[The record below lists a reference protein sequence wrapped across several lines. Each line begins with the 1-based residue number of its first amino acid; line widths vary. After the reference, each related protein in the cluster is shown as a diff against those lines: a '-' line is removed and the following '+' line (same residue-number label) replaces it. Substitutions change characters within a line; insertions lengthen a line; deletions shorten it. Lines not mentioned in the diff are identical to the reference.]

1 MKAKQLLCLS
11 AGLATLSMN
20 AASFDEAYERLG
32 LEDPEFLAWVDMEG
46 DFFNASQWLTRL
58 HQNIIQANPQL
69 PPIPVNYANIFREL
83 GLVDLESVMMASERG
98 EGPQGFVNQTL
109 IGFRDKPKGLF
120 TMFGSENFAFDAAA
134 RVPAGADSVAVMQLR
149 PDALV
154 TMVRQIAIGIM
165 GPAGQ
170 GIIDQQLQ
178 RPLGPDGP
186 SIGQLLTMLSTR
198 ITSVSNVDTAN
209 PAAEAPFTLQEL
221 SGDIVY
227 IVAGAADLPAQ
238 VAGLLP
244 PEFQLTPVEDDPYDA
259 MQLQFEM
266 APGMEQVFLMHAVP
280 GTDDLM
286 IANGAQ
292 ARDWFLSDSSGV
304 TNHPEFKMMAA
315 EMPEKG
321 IYHTWT
327 SAKASAHA
335 IKVVEQQLAT
345 VGLPPEAQPV
355 VDQVMGLLS
364 NLTGP
369 TMSTGVMG
377 ETDMHL
383 MTLAPYSQKTTLA
396 LVGAVVPGVGAA
408 MAIPAFQKVQQTSQE
423 KAVTNNLRQLA
434 SAAQQYMLETGES
447 SVTTE
452 QLLGEG
458 KYIPTLPSVAGESYD
473 GMIITSETTEISV
486 TLPDGRTVTYSF

>member
-11 AGLATLSMN
+11 LGLATLTVN
-20 AASFDEAYERLG
+20 AASFDAAYERLG
-32 LEDPEFLAWVDMEG
+32 LEDPEFLAWVNMEQ
-46 DFFNASQWLTRL
+46 DFFAAGQWLTRL
-58 HQNIIQANPQL
+58 HQNVIQANPQL
-69 PPIPVNYANIFREL
+69 PPIPVNYTNLFREM
-83 GLVDLESVMMASERG
+83 GLVDLEGVMMASERAV
-98 EGPQGFVNQTL
+98 GPEGFVNQTL
-109 IGFRDKPKGLF
+109 IEFGDKPKGLF
-120 TMFGSENFAFDAAA
+120 TMFGSENFAFDVAG
-134 RVPAGADSVAVMQLR
+134 RVPAGTDAVSVVQLR

-170 GIIDQQLQ
+170 SIIDQQLQ

-186 SIGQLLTMLSTR
+186 SIGQLLNMLSTR
-198 ITSVSNVDTAN
+198 ITSISNVDTADV
-209 PAAEAPFTLQEL
+209 AAEAPFTLQEL

-227 IVAGAADLPAQ
+227 IVEGAADLPAQ

-244 PEFQLTPVEDDPYDA
+244 LQLRLRPVEGDPYDA

-266 APGMEQVFLMHAVP
+266 APGMEQSFLMHAVP

-304 TNHPEFKMMAA
+304 TDHPEFKMMAA
-315 EMPEKG
+315 EMPQEG

-335 IKVVEQQLAT
+335 ITVVEQQLAT
-345 VGLPPEAQPV
+345 VGLPPQAQPI
-355 VDQVMGLLS
+355 VDQVMGLLGT
-364 NLTGP
+364 LTGP

-377 ETDMHL
+377 ETEMHFV
-383 MTLAPYSQKTTLA
+383 TLAPYSQKTTLA
-396 LVGAVVPGVGAA
+396 LFGAVVPGVGAA

-434 SAAQQYMLETGES
+434 AAAQQYMLETGES

-452 QLLGEG
+452 QLVGEA
-458 KYIPTLPSVAGESYD
+458 KYISTLPSVAGESYE
-473 GMIITSETTEISV
+473 GMIITSETTQLSV